1 MLRNRRI
8 RNLRCSRSLKN
19 PEEMM
24 AIRIVMKN
32 FIFEVKLWSLKNP
45 EEVAHYNDHEKEDN
59 GKSLRR

>member
-24 AIRIVMKN
+24 AIRIVMTN
-32 FIFEVKLWSLKNP
+32 LIFEVKLWSLKNP
-45 EEVAHYNDHEKEDN
+45 EEVAHYNDHD
-59 GKSLRR
+59 